1 VNVHRSSFIVL
12 LFLAPRVALLFVRQT
27 FFDELFTRWIS
38 GLSFASILHAL
49 HFDSGPPLYYFII
62 HALGDPTLL
71 IIRVV
76 SLCFATIGLVALLM
90 ARRFTAA
97 ALLAVFPPA
106 VLFAVDARAY
116 ALCAMFVTLGILALD
131 TERPYA
137 AALAFVAAAYSHYY
151 GALFFPLV
159 FFTWSRL
166 SGGSPPAKS
175 RRYVRIFLTLLL
187 FAPGVWLALH
197 QPRASMAWI
206 GGFPQYPDVLF
217 VRPPLVLA
225 ILAAV
230 VLIAAAV
237 HLNRFATMT
246 LVPLAAALALGIYFP
261 LRFEAVIAAP
271 LALWISTSLERWSL
285 QVRRVLFAALL
296 TIGAAICVMGIID
309 HRSRPMDDY
318 HAAARYLAGVV
329 KPDDRVVASGYLYL
343 EAIDQLGRRVAAF
356 PAEQAQHPGWR
367 AVAAPG
373 SMPPDGAF
381 LWIGER
387 AAPELSLIRRARSIQ
402 LLYVNDRAMV
412 ARVR

>member
-1 VNVHRSSFIVL
+1 MAIVV
-12 LFLAPRVALLFVRQT
+12 LFLALRVALLFVRQP

-38 GLSFASILHAL
+38 GLSFAGILHAL

-71 IIRVV
+71 IIRAV
-76 SLCFATIGLVALLM
+76 SLCFATIALVALLV

-116 ALCAMFVTLGILALD
+116 VLCAMFVTIGVLALD
-131 TERPYA
+131 AERPYA

-151 GALFFPLV
+151 GALFFPLI
-159 FFTWSRL
+159 FFKKYGRL
-166 SGGSPPAKS
+166 KPA
-175 RRYVRIFLTLLL
+175 LTLLL
-187 FAPGVWLALH
+187 FLPGLWLALH

-217 VRPPLVLA
+217 VRPPLILA
-225 ILAAV
+225 ILAVV

-246 LVPLAAALALGIYFP
+246 LIPLAAALALGIYFP

-271 LALWISTSLERWSL
+271 LALWLATSLERWSPA
-285 QVRRVLFAALL
+285 VRRVLLAALL
-296 TIGAAICVMGIID
+296 TIGVAICVMGIVD
-309 HRSRPMDDY
+309 HRLRPIDDY

-329 KPDDRVVASGYLYL
+329 KPEDTVVATGYLYL
-343 EAIDQLGRRVAAF
+343 EAIDQLGGRVAAF
-356 PAEQAQHPGWR
+356 PTEQAQHPGWR
-367 AVAAPG
+367 AVAPPG
-373 SMPPDGAF
+373 SKLPDGAF

-387 AAPELSLIRRARSIQ
+387 AAPELSLIRRARTIQ
-402 LLYVNDRAMV
+402 LLYANDRAMV